1 MLHCNPVLSD
11 GRRVAHVTPPRGA
24 NGGSIVEDWTV
35 TINLAPLLM
44 KAGLGR
50 RGPME
55 VFGTDYPT
63 PNGTAIRYYVHFLDL
78 ADGT

>member
-1 MLHCNPVLSD
+1 M
-11 GRRVAHVTPPRGA
+11 
-24 NGGSIVEDWTV
+24 EDWTV